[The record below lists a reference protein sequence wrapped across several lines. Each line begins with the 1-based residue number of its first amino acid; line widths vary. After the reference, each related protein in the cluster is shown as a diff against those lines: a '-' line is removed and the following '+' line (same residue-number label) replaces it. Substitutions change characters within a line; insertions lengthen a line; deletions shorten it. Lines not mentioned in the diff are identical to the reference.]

1 MLLSGPPVAQAI
13 YHQLHQTLAQLAYTP
28 QLRVLRLGD
37 DPASVSYVRLKDR
50 QARALG
56 LRSQVSVLPAEA
68 THQQVLQAIQ
78 AFNADPEVDGILLQ
92 APLPAHL
99 SFAALLEAI
108 DPHKDVDGLTPFN
121 TGRLWMGNSALEPCT
136 PAGIMA
142 LLEHYGIEVA
152 GRRVVIVNRSNLVG
166 KPLAAMML
174 RRDATVTLAHSRTPQ
189 LAQLTAAADL
199 LVTAVGRSG
208 FIEPHMVKPGA
219 VVVDVSV
226 NRTGQTANGRDR
238 LVGDCRPE
246 VAQLASAI
254 TPVPGGVGPM
264 TVAMLLANTVKA
276 AQLRRA

>member
-1 MLLSGPPVAQAI
+1 MLLSGPPAAQAI
-13 YHQLHQTLAQLAYTP
+13 YHQLHQTLAQLTYLP
-28 QLRVLRLGD
+28 QLRVLRLGN

-50 QARALG
+50 QARAIG
-56 LRSQVSVLPAEA
+56 LRSQVSVLPADA
-68 THQQVLQAIQ
+68 THQQVLDQIEAL
-78 AFNADPEVDGILLQ
+78 NADPEVDGILLQ
-92 APLPAHL
+92 APLPPHL

-108 DPHKDVDGLTPFN
+108 DPYKDVDGLTPFN
-121 TGRLWMGNSALEPCT
+121 TGLLWMGRPGLEPCT

-142 LLEHYGIEVA
+142 LLDYHGVEVA

-189 LAQLTAAADL
+189 LAHLTASADL
-199 LVTAVGRSG
+199 LVTAVGRPG
-208 FIEPHMVKPGA
+208 FIEPHMVKPGS
-219 VVVDVSV
+219 VVIDVSV
-226 NRTGQTANGRDR
+226 NRTGQTAKGRDL

-246 VAQLASAI
+246 VAQVAAAI

-276 AQLRRA
+276 AQLRRS